1 MNQPE
6 DRDNFQD
13 EDGCP
18 DGDNDG
24 DGILDIED
32 DCPNDATNACGV
44 KFNPCEIVITQAV
57 YFQYDKD
64 IIKEESYAILDAVA
78 AVLLSRTQIE
88 LVQVEGHTD
97 SDGPDDYNLD
107 LSQRRAEA
115 VVRYLTEKGVDA
127 ARMTPKGYGETRPIA
142 SNKAPSG
149 RAKNRRVQFIILKP
163 SQETCVQA
171 PAK

>member
-1 MNQPE
+1 M
-6 DRDNFQD
+6 
-13 EDGCP
+13 
-18 DGDNDG
+18 
-24 DGILDIED
+24 
-32 DCPNDATNACGV
+32 
-44 KFNPCEIVITQAV
+44 

-64 IIKEESYAILDAVA
+64 IIKEESFGILDAVA
-78 AVLLSRTQIE
+78 SVLLSRKLIE

-115 VVRYLTEKGVDA
+115 VARYLVGKGVDA
-127 ARMTPKGYGETRPIA
+127 ARLVPKGYGETRPIA
-142 SNKAPSG
+142 SNGTPTG

-163 SQETCVQA
+163 SQEGCTAA